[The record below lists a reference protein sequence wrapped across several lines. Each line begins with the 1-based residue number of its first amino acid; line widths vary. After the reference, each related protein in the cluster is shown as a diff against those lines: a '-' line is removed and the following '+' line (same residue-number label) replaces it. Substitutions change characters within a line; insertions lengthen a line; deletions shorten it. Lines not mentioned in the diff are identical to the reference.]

1 MRGLRTFHIAGAV
14 SGIGSMLLWC
24 ILIFFNP
31 YTDTMNA
38 DAARNTFLMLFL
50 PGTIALISLFGP
62 RRPLMLI
69 AFLWSVLPSLYLAGT
84 PGIFAWF
91 GITSAGYL
99 ISYLLMKGTGRDSS
113 SAGEGFVPNRGRRW

>member
-1 MRGLRTFHIAGAV
+1 MKMRGLRTFHIAGAV

-31 YTDTMNA
+31 YTDTVNA

-50 PGTIALISLFGP
+50 PGVIALISLFGP
-62 RRPLMLI
+62 WKPLMLI

-84 PGIFAWF
+84 PGIFALF
-91 GITSAGYL
+91 GVTSAGYL
-99 ISYLLMKGTGRDSS
+99 IAYLLMKRNGKG
-113 SAGEGFVPNRGRRW
+113 